1 MKANCTLFVN
11 TTPIT
16 MNALSTNE
24 IEKFYELLIKK
35 ISLLSKLDVD
45 DVKLIKS
52 LFHFEH
58 YPKDE
63 PIIRVGEF
71 ADKAYYIISG
81 YMKYYKLL
89 DSGDDLIIHLYAPDN
104 FAASLDSFFNEERS
118 KEELTCITDCYLFSI
133 TRADLEILFSTN
145 EKWGTFG
152 RKLMESFLIEKEE
165 RIIDQI
171 SLTAQQRYIK
181 LIETNPGIV
190 QNVPIKL
197 IASFIG
203 VKPESLSRIRKQIN

>member
-1 MKANCTLFVN
+1 
-11 TTPIT
+11 

-45 DVKLIKS
+45 DSKLIKS

-89 DSGDDLIIHLYAPDN
+89 ESGDDLIIHLYAPDN
-104 FAASLDSFFNEERS
+104 FAASLDSFFKEERS

-133 TRADLEILFSTN
+133 SRPDLEILFSTN

-181 LIETNPGIV
+181 LIETHPGIV

-203 VKPESLSRIRKQIN
+203 VKPESLSRIRKHIN

>member
-1 MKANCTLFVN
+1 
-11 TTPIT
+11 

-63 PIIRVGEF
+63 PIIRVGDI

-89 DSGDDLIIHLYAPDN
+89 ESGDDLIIHLYAPDN
-104 FAASLDSFFNEERS
+104 FAASLDSFFKEERS
-118 KEELTCITDCYLFSI
+118 KEELTCISDCYLFSI
-133 TRADLEILFSTN
+133 SKTDLEILFSTN

-152 RKLMESFLIEKEE
+152 RKLMETFLIEKEE
-165 RIIDQI
+165 RIIDKI

>member
-1 MKANCTLFVN
+1 
-11 TTPIT
+11 

-104 FAASLDSFFNEERS
+104 FAASLDSFFKEERS
-118 KEELTCITDCYLFSI
+118 KEELTCISDCYLFSI
-133 TRADLEILFSTN
+133 SKTDLEILFSTN

-152 RKLMESFLIEKEE
+152 RKLMETFLIEKEE
-165 RIIDQI
+165 RIIDKI

>member
-1 MKANCTLFVN
+1 
-11 TTPIT
+11 

-89 DSGDDLIIHLYAPDN
+89 ESGDDLIIHLYAPDN
-104 FAASLDSFFNEERS
+104 FAASLDSFFKEERS

-133 TRADLEILFSTN
+133 SRPDLEILFSTN

-152 RKLMESFLIEKEE
+152 RKLMETFLIEKEE

-181 LIETNPGIV
+181 LIETHPGIV

>member
-1 MKANCTLFVN
+1 
-11 TTPIT
+11 

-45 DVKLIKS
+45 DSKLIKS

-89 DSGDDLIIHLYAPDN
+89 ESGDDLIIHLYAPDN
-104 FAASLDSFFNEERS
+104 FAASLDSFFKEERS

-133 TRADLEILFSTN
+133 SRPDLEILFSTN

-181 LIETNPGIV
+181 LIETHPGIV

>member
-1 MKANCTLFVN
+1 
-11 TTPIT
+11 

-104 FAASLDSFFNEERS
+104 FAASLDSFFKEERS

-133 TRADLEILFSTN
+133 SRPDLEILFSTN

-152 RKLMESFLIEKEE
+152 RKLMETFLIEKEE

-181 LIETNPGIV
+181 LIETHPGIV